1 MRAILLLLMVTAGCG
16 NQGGNSF
23 ELDIAVNAP
32 QASSAVVDGV
42 HMLPAT
48 GGVFAQGFSSV
59 SAASSAHGTVATL
72 DADRTTRATAT
83 YELGSYCSSQM
94 PLLRQTMHFVET
106 VDASNVATLALD
118 TVECEKS
125 DGTGTIV
132 KP

>member
-16 NQGGNSF
+16 NKGGNTF
-23 ELDIAVNAP
+23 ELDIAVDAP
-32 QASSAVVDGV
+32 QASSAIVDGV

-72 DADRTTRATAT
+72 DADRSTRATAT
-83 YELGSYCSSQM
+83 YELGSYCTAQM

-106 VDASNVATLALD
+106 VDAGTATLALD

-132 KP
+132 HP